1 MQLHSIYF
9 SYFYLQLFFI
19 KDGQPHRST
28 PQMQFHQ
35 IYFSYFYLQLFIIT
49 FFIAFIIFQ
58 YLLFSFQFPFL
69 LLLFLPLPLLLI
81 IIIIIMLFFY
91 KTFNLFFFLRYGIP
105 TLHFLRHEEF
115 DITSSP

>member
-35 IYFSYFYLQLFIIT
+35 IYFSYFYLQLFIIS

-69 LLLFLPLPLLLI
+69 LLRFLPIPLLLLL
-81 IIIIIMLFFY
+81 IIIMLFFY